1 MRTRAIKPI
10 QTAKN
15 VENVLS
21 STDEE
26 QQPLSP
32 MARMFHEPDSN
43 VYIIII
49 IGFQTKIN
57 PEVMRANVGN
67 TLLKHPRFS
76 SLQASSVFF
85 FIHKSISLKYYK
97 QFHWFRDKEHALIVR
112 VFCHL
117 FLLEFNFIVFL
128 YTNN

>member
-1 MRTRAIKPI
+1 MRNRAIKPI

-21 STDEE
+21 ITDEE

-85 FIHKSISLKYYK
+85 FLIHKSISLKYYK
-97 QFHWFRDKEHALIVR
+97 QLPMA
-112 VFCHL
+112 
-117 FLLEFNFIVFL
+117 
-128 YTNN
+128 